1 MNHDAPASSSLANRI
16 AGQYMAGVVFVA
28 LLLFLP
34 AGTVAFWEGWAYI
47 GTLFLPMLGV
57 LAYLL
62 RHDRDLIR
70 RRIEARERERRQA
83 AVIGAAAVYFLLL
96 FLLCGLDERY
106 GWSHV
111 PVPVV
116 IVADVLILLG
126 YGLFFLVLRENTY
139 AARTVRVEAGQ
150 EVIAT
155 GPYALVRHPMY
166 LAYALMFVLTPL
178 ALGSYW
184 GLLLS
189 VWIVPV
195 LVVRIRGEEE
205 TLLRE
210 LPGYGE
216 YVRRTRY
223 RLFPGV
229 W

>member
-1 MNHDAPASSSLANRI
+1 VNDGAPSTDSLARRI
-16 AGQYMAGVVFVA
+16 AGQYVAGILLVA

-34 AGTVAFWEGWAYI
+34 AGTLAYWEGWAYI
-47 GTLFLPMLGV
+47 AALFLPMLGV
-57 LAYLL
+57 LVYLL

-96 FLLCGLDERY
+96 FVLCGLDERY

-111 PVPVV
+111 PAPVV
-116 IVADVLILLG
+116 IVADALLLLG